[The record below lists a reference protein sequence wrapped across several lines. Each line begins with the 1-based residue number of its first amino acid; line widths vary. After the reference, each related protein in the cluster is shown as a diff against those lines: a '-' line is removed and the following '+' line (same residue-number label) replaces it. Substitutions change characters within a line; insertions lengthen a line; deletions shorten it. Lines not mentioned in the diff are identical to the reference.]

1 MSIRRKGNRWEVRI
15 RVGSGKRI
23 ERTAPPGATRAD
35 ARALETSIRRA
46 AIDFS
51 VGREQARSIDD
62 ALDQWIAAG
71 ADKLRSWKRD
81 LKFRFSVLREYTE
94 GKKLA
99 QLVEVAE
106 KIKTDGQAEGLAPS
120 SINRYVA
127 LLRRVG
133 NLAERWGWTDL
144 PLGRRV
150 QLLPER
156 SERHVYLTT
165 AQLNKLAQKTDA
177 LTADMIRFAALTG
190 LRLGE
195 MLALQPEQLRD
206 GILILDGNTKS
217 GRPRGVPL
225 PPQALTIARRRLP
238 WKISRDQLR
247 DRFIAA
253 RKAAGMPHV
262 HWHDLRHT
270 YASWLVQAGQPLT
283 AVRDLL
289 GHSSL
294 AVTHRYAH
302 LAPAHLVTA
311 VSFLPTLRGK
321 GGGKRAAKKY
331 VAGSV
336 NN

>member
-1 MSIRRKGNRWEVRI
+1 MSIRRKGNRWEVRV
-15 RVGSGKRI
+15 RVGSGRRV
-23 ERTAPPGATRAD
+23 ERTTPPLATRAD

-46 AIDFS
+46 TINAS
-51 VGREQARSIDD
+51 VGRRQERSIDE
-62 ALDQWIAAG
+62 ALDQWIATG
-71 ADKLRSWKRD
+71 ADKLKSWRRD
-81 LKFRFSVLREYTE
+81 LKFRFSVLREYTA
-94 GKKLA
+94 GKKLGD
-99 QLVEVAE
+99 LVEVAE
-106 KIKTDGQAEGLAPS
+106 KVKADGQAEGLAAA

-133 NLAERWGWTDL
+133 YLSERWGWTDL

-156 SERHVYLTT
+156 SERHIYLTP
-165 AQLNKLAQKTDA
+165 AQLNALAKKADA

-195 MLALQPEQLRD
+195 MMAIKPDQVRAGL
-206 GILILDGNTKS
+206 LILDGDTKS
-217 GRPRGVPL
+217 GRPRGIPL
-225 PPQALTIARRRLP
+225 PPEAARIASKRLP
-238 WKISRDQLR
+238 WKASRDQLR
-247 DRFIAA
+247 ERFIAA
-253 RKAAGMPHV
+253 RVAAGMAHV

-283 AVRDLL
+283 AIRDLL

-311 VSFLPTLRGK
+311 VSFLPNLRGK
-321 GGGKRAAKKY
+321 GGGKRAAKK
-331 VAGSV
+331 
-336 NN
+336 